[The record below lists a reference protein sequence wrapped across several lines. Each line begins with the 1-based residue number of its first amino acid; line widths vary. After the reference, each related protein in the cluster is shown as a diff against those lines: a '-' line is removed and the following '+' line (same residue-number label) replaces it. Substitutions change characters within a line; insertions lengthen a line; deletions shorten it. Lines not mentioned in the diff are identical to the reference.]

1 MNNIK
6 NIIRGS
12 SYLVF
17 LNKGFWKKLLGKE
30 GGRRGLKHGYK
41 IKIKL

>member
-12 SYLVF
+12 SF
-17 LNKGFWKKLLGKE
+17 ECWMKGFWKKLLGKK
-30 GGRRGLKHGYK
+30 GGGRGLKHGYK